1 MHPDIHLPDPSPR
14 SAGRRGQELITLKLS
29 RLARMPGR
37 LQRPDESLNTLGLR
51 WRAKYEISGLGGFTL
66 IEVLVA
72 LLIFAFSGLV
82 LASSYVNVL
91 SAHQAALQRDEGAA
105 DRRLIREALRAEPAL
120 EKILAWNDLSLPDDR
135 SARWR
140 ATLTATTVADLF
152 DVALEIELTD
162 QNGKKQAITE
172 TCRLLRPTWSQPA
185 DRDTLRAAA
194 RSKLAQRTYQ

>member
-1 MHPDIHLPDPSPR
+1 MNLDQSLPDPRPR
-14 SAGRRGQELITLKLS
+14 SPGRRGHELITLKNS
-29 RLARMPGR
+29 C
-37 LQRPDESLNTLGLR
+37 
-51 WRAKYEISGLGGFTL
+51 LGGFTL

-120 EKILAWNDLSLPDDR
+120 EKILAWNDLPLPDDR

-162 QNGKKQAITE
+162 QKGNKQPAIKE
-172 TCRLLRPTWSQPA
+172 TCRLLRPTWSHSA